1 MTIEEFMRDI
11 APKMRPGWVA
21 MDKNRDWFWYEKKP
35 PRLSWGFYIRSGI
48 QIQIEFFDID
58 PVDDWRKSL
67 RKVGN

>member
-11 APKMRPGWVA
+11 APEMRPGWIA
-21 MDKNRDWFWYEKKP
+21 MDEDETWYWYSKKP
-35 PRLSWGFYIRSGI
+35 TKLAHNFNIKDGTLFKLDM
-48 QIQIEFFDID
+48 FDID